1 LNEKSLACEAFSFGV
16 IGTGLGLGRQFVF
29 RFLGLRLSL
38 HRKMTVQK
46 RKCVSHT
53 AVSKE
58 DFSELTVERAKAL
71 GSTAAFII
79 FQ

>member
-1 LNEKSLACEAFSFGV
+1 M
-16 IGTGLGLGRQFVF
+16 GRQFLF
-29 RFLGLRLSL
+29 HFLALRLSL

-58 DFSELTVERAKAL
+58 DYSELTVERAKAL